1 MRSRLLRTGPRRGL
15 AAALLA
21 FVVVS
26 VVLVAT
32 RVVRDSEDRMPAD
45 CATEEHACRFWALVG
60 SGYPDTLIT
69 DHLRDGMLGTAE
81 NSLKFLGQ
89 FNYDGWGIASFL
101 RDELEVPLNRPLI
114 RRGGPSSYDPN
125 DPDYDL
131 AVDELDAL
139 EPQAVLAHVR
149 LGSSGHSGI
158 PDPHPFQHEGIVF
171 AHNGTIPES
180 LLEDLLTADEED
192 FFEKHPPDYKEGYVG
207 TGYIDSELYFLF
219 LLKYERDHPSLS
231 RIEALQGAIG
241 QLAQQAYGRLNFVMT
256 AGDTLFALRHAN
268 NDAWDP
274 VRYAPALASAPAEA
288 SPYWV
293 VASQA
298 FGSGDLTWTEI
309 PAKSLGVFVPGE
321 QPAFYEIEQGS
332 GPEFWLD
339 AITVETVIDGDGDG
353 WASRFRVCCDPN
365 VEFGS
370 YCVSLRLVAYMDDA
384 EHAAEGPTRC
394 RWITE
399 DLVDEHCIEMPVVP
413 DDLPPSTWDV
423 HVELYD
429 QAQPGDPVAVAT
441 PETHPFSG
449 LGGIQVEGSTSD
461 EASGPNPAVGAPQP
475 NPGHGSLSIP
485 VRVPP
490 GGAKTGLE
498 VWDSS
503 GRLIWKDENGW
514 TAGGEQELYW
524 DGYDLSRARASAG
537 AYFCRVRIGEEAW
550 ERRFTLLR

>member
-1 MRSRLLRTGPRRGL
+1 
-15 AAALLA
+15 
-21 FVVVS
+21 V
-26 VVLVAT
+26 
-32 RVVRDSEDRMPAD
+32 
-45 CATEEHACRFWALVG
+45 
-60 SGYPDTLIT
+60 
-69 DHLRDGMLGTAE
+69 
-81 NSLKFLGQ
+81 
-89 FNYDGWGIASFL
+89 
-101 RDELEVPLNRPLI
+101 
-114 RRGGPSSYDPN
+114 
-125 DPDYDL
+125 
-131 AVDELDAL
+131 
-139 EPQAVLAHVR
+139 
-149 LGSSGHSGI
+149 
-158 PDPHPFQHEGIVF
+158 
-171 AHNGTIPES
+171 
-180 LLEDLLTADEED
+180 
-192 FFEKHPPDYKEGYVG
+192 
-207 TGYIDSELYFLF
+207 
-219 LLKYERDHPSLS
+219 
-231 RIEALQGAIG
+231 
-241 QLAQQAYGRLNFVMT
+241 
-256 AGDTLFALRHAN
+256 
-268 NDAWDP
+268 
-274 VRYAPALASAPAEA
+274 ASAPAEA

-298 FGSGDLTWTEI
+298 LGSGDLTWTEI

-332 GPEFWLD
+332 GPEFWMD
-339 AITVETVIDGDGDG
+339 AITVETVIDEDGDG

-399 DLVDEHCIEMPVVP
+399 DLVDEHCIEMPVSP

-423 HVELYD
+423 HLELHD
-429 QAQPGDPVAVAT
+429 RDQPGDPVAVAT
-441 PETHPFSG
+441 PETDPFSG
-449 LGGIQVEGSTSD
+449 LGGIKVEGSEYDTIPNLPRRVLFEWVERDQEIDLDEDGYVRSFRLRWDADMTDAEDSAQVYVKLWAEEGAETIDLGSGETYWVRGQQADTASMTVQVTPDARPPSSWDLIMELFDAAADPETLLVAVDADSFSVLSQVPVEGPTSD
-461 EASGPNPAVGAPQP
+461 EVPDPNRAVGTPQP

-514 TAGGEQELYW
+514 TAGGEQELHW
-524 DGYDLSRARASAG
+524 DGYDLNGARASAG